1 MQALKKLDAF
11 TTDEDLLETM
21 AKVDDDG
28 NGTLSFPEFAVM
40 MSLCKE
46 RVNNDDESEGPRA
59 EALAEEE
66 RNKQP
71 FLVLRQLLQVD
82 PEYRL
87 EKDVDLIL
95 QQVCCCCVI
104 LLHLLPS
111 VSLLSW
117 PTVLL

>member
-1 MQALKKLDAF
+1 MQALKKLGAF

-46 RVNNDDESEGPRA
+46 RANDDDESEGPRA
-59 EALAEEE
+59 EAAALAEEE

-71 FLVLRQLLQVD
+71 FHMLRQLLQVD
-82 PEYRL
+82 PEYRH

-95 QQVCCCCVI
+95 QQVYCCCCVI
-104 LLHLLPS
+104 LLHLLPL
-111 VSLLSW
+111 V
-117 PTVLL
+117 